1 MSGCIFIIGKV
12 DKKLIIPLIYI
23 LFYTVLNII
32 NMDDYTNI
40 SADYIENFGNSIAE
54 ILVFFV
60 SIVVK
65 YAFKTKLAHNSEKQN
80 YLKDFGIL
88 FLITAFHKIND
99 ILPNLL
105 DKINKAKDDN
115 EDDNS
120 RELLLNGALVFII
133 ITVTTF
139 LTLKYKYYIHHI
151 ICIVIITIICVALD
165 FLFLNFEHT
174 NKSTIISSIFLI
186 LSDSILYSY
195 LKYLIEFKYYFY
207 LDILYIYGIFRFFA
221 NSVALGVTILVHK
234 LDGTNHIFFQF
245 YDYYDNNG
253 LWTVIS
259 RFLIGLFITGFLSD
273 ILEFIILNK
282 MSPNYIIIGFETGKI
297 PLIIIKF
304 VIKDYEKRKL
314 KVLILVAI
322 LVLFVLQVIIL
333 LFYFEIFEFNFCSLN
348 KNTKRNIEKRERML
362 SLNQIEVNNIDLE
375 NESEIMIKD
384 YIVKNDTRKSIIE
397 MASSEEKSSNSL
409 N

>member
-1 MSGCIFIIGKV
+1 MSGCIFILGKV

-32 NMDDYTNI
+32 NMDDYSNI

-99 ILPNLL
+99 ILPDLL
-105 DKINKAKDDN
+105 DKLNKAKDDN

-139 LTLKYKYYIHHI
+139 LTLKYRYYIHHI

-322 LVLFVLQVIIL
+322 LVLFVLQVITL